1 MHNRHW
7 TRRSAI
13 GALLS
18 APVWANAQTRPVFD
32 AAFDAAR
39 RVEQLHALIIAQHG
53 QIIAAEAFR
62 GPALDR
68 PVNVKSVSKSIISAL
83 TGIAIQRGEL
93 TGTDQLIA
101 PLIRRSVPRRADKRV
116 HDITIGHMLSMQSGL
131 QEVSG
136 AAYGNWV
143 NTKHWIY
150 EALSKP
156 MIADPG
162 TAMLYST
169 ASYHVLGAVLSK
181 VASQNLHALAQS
193 RLGPPLGIDIPPWN
207 TDPQGRYVGGNDMRL
222 SPLAMIKFAEMYRNG
237 GTHKSTRI
245 LSKDWIAQSWDVYGN
260 SRETSHGYGFGW
272 FIWPTPDHDVFYARG
287 YGGQMIYII
296 PDLALSV
303 AITSDP
309 ARPATLDGHLGAL
322 NALLIDHI
330 IPATPRAF

>member
-1 MHNRHW
+1 MTL
-7 TRRSAI
+7 TRRTFLASLA
-13 GALLS
+13 A
-18 APVWANAQTRPVFD
+18 APSFAQPASPYFR
-32 AAFDAAR
+32 AFDTAR
-39 RVEQLHALIIAQHG
+39 QIEQLHSLVIAQHG

-93 TGTDQLIA
+93 SGPDQLIA
-101 PLIRRSVPRRADKRV
+101 PLLGRSIPRRADKRV
-116 HDITIGHMLSMQSGL
+116 RDITVGHMLSMQSGL

-136 AAYGNWV
+136 AAYGSWV

-169 ASYHVLGAVLSK
+169 ASYHVLGALLAA
-181 VASQNLHALAQS
+181 VAGQNLHQIAQS
-193 RLGPPLGIDIPPWN
+193 RLGEPLQIDIPAWN
-207 TDPQGRYVGGNDMRL
+207 TDPQGRYVGGNDMRI
-222 SPLAMIKFAEMYRNG
+222 SPLGMLKFGEMYRNS
-237 GTHKSTRI
+237 GTYKGTRI
-245 LSKDWIAQSWDVYGN
+245 LSKNWIDQSWDVYGN
-260 SRETSHGYGFGW
+260 SSETFHGYGFGW
-272 FIWPTPDHDVFYARG
+272 FIWPTPLHDVFYARG
-287 YGGQMIYII
+287 YGGQMIYIVV
-296 PDLALSV
+296 DLALSV

-309 ARPATLDGHLGAL
+309 SRPATLDGHLGAL

-330 IPATPRAF
+330 IPATPVPV